1 MMNCLAEKLCCALL
15 CLCTAACLPAA
26 DAYFTTFARGKWDP
40 AMWVPVK
47 SPRFSYLGDMVQL
60 DDHIMNRTP
69 ELSDDEIFRKHAA
82 DVYSCLMLK
91 RKFTGSAVIS
101 ATMSFDHRMAP
112 LIVIAPQIGKSAD
125 GRAEHREHYEVVLFD
140 EGINIWRH
148 LWKDGRPSWYKA
160 AFLKTKFEPKKRHC
174 LEVRLSC
181 TKNGRILTVNCDGKT
196 FGYRD
201 DHLPESYYV
210 GITACE
216 GRNRFYDFSVTE
228 K

>member
-1 MMNCLAEKLCCALL
+1 MSCLTEKYCSLMLALCAS
-15 CLCTAACLPAA
+15 ACLSGA
-26 DAYFTTFARGKWDP
+26 DAYSTTFARGKWDP
-40 AMWVPVK
+40 SMWIPVK
-47 SPRFSYLGDMVQL
+47 SPRFSYVGEMVQF

-69 ELSDDEIFRKHAA
+69 ELSDEEIFRKHAA

-91 RKFTGSAVIS
+91 RKFTGSSVIS
-101 ATMSFDHRMAP
+101 STMSFDHRMAP

-125 GRAEHREHYEVVLFD
+125 GRAEHREHYEIVLFD
-140 EGINIWRH
+140 DGINIWRH
-148 LWKDGRPSWYKA
+148 LWKDGRPSWYRA
-160 AFLKTKFEPKKRHC
+160 AFLMTEFEPGKRYR

-201 DHLPESYYV
+201 DHLPDSYYV
-210 GITACE
+210 GVTGCE